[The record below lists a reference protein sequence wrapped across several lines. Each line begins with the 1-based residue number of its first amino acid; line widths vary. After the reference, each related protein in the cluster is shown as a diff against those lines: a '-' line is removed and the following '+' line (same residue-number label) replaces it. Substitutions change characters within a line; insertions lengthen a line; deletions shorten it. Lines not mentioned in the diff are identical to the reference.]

1 MTGKIFLSFV
11 SLLALAHDAFA
22 DARHFT
28 YVYETAPSS
37 PGEVE
42 IENWV
47 TWKSVDGS
55 DRIDF
60 RHELEFG
67 ITRHLQAAIYLAD
80 WNYHDGSSERAS
92 GFSYNASSIEL
103 IYNLTNPVADRLGL
117 SIYQEYKVGD
127 RIFEWE
133 SKVIAQKNFGPLI
146 IAYNA
151 TLEAV
156 WEGEDLDQREGEI
169 QQSAGVSYEW
179 SPRFSTGAEFVHE
192 LVFPDWRGKRE
203 MNFFVGPN
211 ASFRAGDWWT
221 TITAL
226 AKGVGGDEEPDL
238 QVRAIVGHEF

>member
-1 MTGKIFLSFV
+1 M
-11 SLLALAHDAFA
+11 AHHAFA

-28 YVYETAPSS
+28 YVYETTTPE

-47 TWKSVDGS
+47 TWRDLDGS
-55 DRIDF
+55 SEVDF
-60 RHELEFG
+60 RHEFEFG
-67 ITRHLQAAIYLAD
+67 ITRQLQAAIYVAD
-80 WNYHDGSSERAS
+80 WNYYDKTAARAS
-92 GFSYNASSIEL
+92 GFSYNSSSIEL
-103 IYNLTNPVADRLGL
+103 TYNLTNPEAGLLGL
-117 SIYQEYKVGD
+117 SVYQEYKVGD

-146 IAYNA
+146 MAYNA

-156 WEGEDLDQREGEI
+156 WEGEDLDQREGEM

-179 SPRFSTGAEFVHE
+179 SPRFSTGAEAVHE
-192 LVFPDWRGKRE
+192 LAFPAWRGKRE

-226 AKGVGGDEEPDL
+226 AKCTGGDGEPDL
-238 QVRAIVGHEF
+238 QVRAIMGHEF